1 MCPLRLIVSGAWASA
16 VLMGTSRKKLF
27 SESKP
32 PCIEVVEGK
41 AIIIGPPRVISSTC
55 QILFLDVNVCERLMT
70 AVSVLVP
77 SGSDK
82 PAG

>member
-1 MCPLRLIVSGAWASA
+1 MGFCGPLGNF
-16 VLMGTSRKKLF
+16 KKKAF

-41 AIIIGPPRVISSTC
+41 VIIVGPPRVISSTC